1 MRRWRPDQELELLLQ
16 AFEVDILSA
25 GEEELSHALK
35 DAGLAAADSSLGV
48 SGVIRAAL
56 EESEH
61 PNADLLQTRR
71 KAFGDD
77 GARWP
82 H

>member
-16 AFEVDILSA
+16 AFEADVLLA
-25 GEEELSHALK
+25 GEEDLSRALK
-35 DAGLAAADSSLGV
+35 DAGSAADSSLGV
-48 SGVIRAAL
+48 SGVIRGAL

-61 PNADLLQTRR
+61 PNADLLQTLR